1 MTAEESS
8 LRAQV
13 LACKAICNL
22 CHNPHVRAFLL
33 RGGKA
38 LARLQVIATKY
49 FADIK
54 LVGIF
59 LRTITNISYHSNT
72 NKHILLSSFS
82 GSWPTN
88 EIETKQKLSLP
99 GSPNKI
105 IHQNKQSTALNT
117 VTSPRKQSTPSSS
130 PRKNTIQIYAHGSG
144 CPLIDF
150 IFKCIEFHG
159 KTSVPI
165 VADGLVV
172 LRNLL
177 HLNKDSLHPDIPPA
191 TLYKMY
197 LLLEEYSEF
206 STIKSSIFWILT
218 LIMSD
223 RPEMKLLFNA
233 TNGITRVIK
242 LLTKKKD
249 DDLVCLPAA
258 IVLGLVAKMVQ
269 IRKNFN
275 VYLRSY
281 YPDGNAGP
289 LGQILCRSRDRRVKR
304 AVFKLFFRLSF
315 MDHMRAYFGKGQVIP
330 WTIQVTSDFPFDYP
344 LIRISALFL
353 RSLAKSEL
361 VSENLAK
368 NHRSGILGIIEKVKW
383 KLGDKVA
390 MELKPL
396 SDITTGVM
404 KEERRKE
411 MERREALMLKEKK
424 EELETLVFHELEV
437 SDREGSLAIENTMKM
452 PEGDEREP
460 LKPMEIKK
468 TLSREGERTMTEQ
481 KREEGGDII
490 EGETRSVAEKESCEK
505 TIHALR
511 EKQQQESVLRKQRQE
526 FMQQEKDKTD
536 TVLQGERKKQEQV
549 LEAKLE
555 KTRSEKRLI
564 EKKLEE
570 ELEGMEEIRRRRREE
585 AKDAL
590 VKAQQL
596 KMLEQQQKEEKER
609 LERMARR
616 EEQRLKEEQRKLLF
630 ERKISEARKKREEK
644 REERELLIANEARR
658 VMEMKKKVHEK
669 EEKMIEELVERKKLR
684 SQELSKQFKVQEEE
698 LKRLTIQFAAKM
710 YQKNEEYNVGR
721 MQKMLERVPK
731 KKNCTKIHVRNTWIP
746 NKELLTTK
754 NSIKIS
760 RNFKRITR
768 NF

>member
-1 MTAEESS
+1 
-8 LRAQV
+8 
-13 LACKAICNL
+13 
-22 CHNPHVRAFLL
+22 
-33 RGGKA
+33 
-38 LARLQVIATKY
+38 
-49 FADIK
+49 
-54 LVGIF
+54 
-59 LRTITNISYHSNT
+59 
-72 NKHILLSSFS
+72 
-82 GSWPTN
+82 
-88 EIETKQKLSLP
+88 
-99 GSPNKI
+99 
-105 IHQNKQSTALNT
+105 
-117 VTSPRKQSTPSSS
+117 
-130 PRKNTIQIYAHGSG
+130 
-144 CPLIDF
+144 
-150 IFKCIEFHG
+150 
-159 KTSVPI
+159 
-165 VADGLVV
+165 
-172 LRNLL
+172 
-177 HLNKDSLHPDIPPA
+177 
-191 TLYKMY
+191 
-197 LLLEEYSEF
+197 
-206 STIKSSIFWILT
+206 
-218 LIMSD
+218 
-223 RPEMKLLFNA
+223 
-233 TNGITRVIK
+233 
-242 LLTKKKD
+242 
-249 DDLVCLPAA
+249 
-258 IVLGLVAKMVQ
+258 
-269 IRKNFN
+269 
-275 VYLRSY
+275 
-281 YPDGNAGP
+281 
-289 LGQILCRSRDRRVKR
+289 
-304 AVFKLFFRLSF
+304 
-315 MDHMRAYFGKGQVIP
+315 
-330 WTIQVTSDFPFDYP
+330 
-344 LIRISALFL
+344 
-353 RSLAKSEL
+353 
-361 VSENLAK
+361 
-368 NHRSGILGIIEKVKW
+368 
-383 KLGDKVA
+383 

-658 VMEMKKKVHEK
+658 VMEVKKEVHEKEEKMIEELVERKKLRSQELSKQFKVQEEELKRLTIQFAAKMYQKNEEYNVGRIQKMLEREHVDTKQRIAYNEKQYQNFKKFQEDNKELLSLKIREMEATSYIEMDEKRRERLARRQLTSLRALINSAPKRTEDEEIEEIKKSRREEQRLKEEQRKLLFERKISEARKKREEKREERELLIANEARRVMEMKKKVHEK